1 MGPNTSSPNTLAEG
15 ELPAGLEGLAAEM
28 ARLAPQD
35 PADLPDAL
43 LVQQTLALHRLLD
56 QLDGICLR
64 LLAHA
69 DGRGAA
75 GADHATPA
83 PSTAAW
89 LRAATRSG
97 AAAAARRVHAAR
109 ALFRGPLRSKGRAMV
124 AGDLSYQ
131 HAAGLARAAPHPPP
145 GAPPQAE
152 PVLLDAARRLDPP
165 RLRQVAGHPR
175 QLLDPDRADQRE
187 RRRLERRG
195 GWLSGA

>member
-43 LVQQTLALHRLLD
+43 LVQQT
-56 QLDGICLR
+56 
-64 LLAHA
+64 
-69 DGRGAA
+69 
-75 GADHATPA
+75 
-83 PSTAAW
+83 
-89 LRAATRSG
+89 
-97 AAAAARRVHAAR
+97 R
-109 ALFRGPLRSKGRAMV
+109 ALYRGPLRSTGRAMV

-131 HAAGLARAAPHPPP
+131 HAAVLAGAARDLP
-145 GAPPQAE
+145 AVAAAQAE